1 MGYNQNFVPV
11 SFKYLCFLE
20 HFGWFVR
27 LLFPIGLHLTVFRI
41 CNIPPFS
48 MESISWNPFNFFTI
62 HLKKIWSNLGFNNSK
77 ISKLTFP
84 YPDSL
89 SLSSLISLSDFFLAV
104 FECQVQKIPV
114 MKILFLF
121 LEISKALM
129 RLCVSKLKVFE
140 LCLIYI
146 L

>member
-89 SLSSLISLSDFFLAV
+89 SLSSLISLW
-104 FECQVQKIPV
+104 
-114 MKILFLF
+114 FLF
-121 LEISKALM
+121 GSFWMSSSENASNENIISFPRNLEGPHEAL
-129 RLCVSKLKVFE
+129 CFKT
-140 LCLIYI
+140 
-146 L
+146 